1 MCDLCA
7 RVGVVYFHMV
17 LTEGVL
23 GGYADMALFLEKIKA
38 LWQQLEVP
46 AAERT
51 AFLAALS
58 HSPKDYETV
67 SKIFLSIFFLLHV
80 ERVQIFVF

>member
-1 MCDLCA
+1 MPPVG
-7 RVGVVYFHMV
+7 VGVVVVVYD
-17 LTEGVL
+17 LPRADGV
-23 GGYADMALFLEKIKA
+23 YADMALFLEKIKA

-67 SKIFLSIFFLLHV
+67 KLLL
-80 ERVQIFVF
+80 I